1 MNALVAL
8 ISGIIMGLGLCIS
21 QMANPAKVIAFLDVF
36 GNWDP
41 SLALVMAGALFV
53 STIAFRFILKR
64 QKPVYDGQ
72 FSLPDKKE
80 VDIQL
85 MAGSALFGVGW
96 GLAGFCPGPAFAS
109 LAYGVYEP
117 FIFVGSMLLGMVLH
131 RIWESIQTRV
141 N

>member
-8 ISGIIMGLGLCIS
+8 VTGIIMGLGLCIS

-41 SLALVMAGALFV
+41 SLMLVMAGALFV
-53 STIAFRFILKR
+53 SMVAFRFILKR
-64 QKPVYDGQ
+64 QKPICSGQ
-72 FSLPDKKE
+72 FLLPDKKGI
-80 VDIQL
+80 DIQL
-85 MAGSALFGVGW
+85 MAGSAIFGVGW

-109 LAYGVYEP
+109 LAYGAYES
-117 FIFVGSMLLGMVLH
+117 FIFIGSMLLGMVLH
-131 RIWESIQTRV
+131 RILENTQTRV

>member
-64 QKPVYDGQ
+64 QKPVCGGQ

-109 LAYGVYEP
+109 LAYGVYES